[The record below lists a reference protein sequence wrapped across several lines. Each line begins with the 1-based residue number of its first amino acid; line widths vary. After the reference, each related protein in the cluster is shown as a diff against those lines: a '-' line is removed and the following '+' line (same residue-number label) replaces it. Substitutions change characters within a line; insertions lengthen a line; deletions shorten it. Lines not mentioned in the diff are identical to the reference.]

1 MMSRMLERS
10 VTEPGRG
17 KGEALER
24 ANRRR
29 KFMIVGGLAVAG
41 FFPGFYLGYT
51 ENDEL
56 LQVGDKWPPEIALI
70 LAAVYLVAVLTGAV
84 LLKRQTDEVQLAQ
97 QTRGTA
103 LAGSMFVLV
112 YPLWYILWKGG
123 FVPEPMHAVIYVLF
137 LLTALG
143 GMLYYRFR

>member
-1 MMSRMLERS
+1 MMTKTLERP
-10 VTEPGRG
+10 VAEPGS
-17 KGEALER
+17 GEALER
-24 ANRRR
+24 AARRR
-29 KFMIVGGLAVAG
+29 KYAIVGGLAVAG

-56 LQVGDKWPPEIALI
+56 LRAGDTWPPELALV
-70 LAAVYLVAVLTGAV
+70 LATVYLVAVITGAV
-84 LLKRQTDEVQLAQ
+84 LLRRQTDEVALAQ
-97 QTRGTA
+97 QYKATA

-123 FVPEPMHAVIYVLF
+123 LVIEPMHGVIYVLF

>member
-1 MMSRMLERS
+1 MMTRTMERP
-10 VTEPGRG
+10 VAEPGT
-17 KGEALER
+17 GEALER
-24 ANRRR
+24 AARR
-29 KFMIVGGLAVAG
+29 KKIAIVGGLSLAG

-56 LQVGDKWPPEIALI
+56 LQVSDKWPPELALV
-70 LAAVYLVAVLTGAV
+70 LAAVYLVAVITGAV
-84 LLKRQTDEVQLAQ
+84 LLKRQTDEVALAQ
-97 QTRGTA
+97 QTKGTA
-103 LAGSMFVLV
+103 LAGSMLVLV

-123 FVPEPMHAVIYVLF
+123 FVIEPMHTVIYVLF

>member
-1 MMSRMLERS
+1 MERA
-10 VTEPGRG
+10 VAEPGS
-17 KGEALER
+17 GEALER
-24 ANRRR
+24 AARR
-29 KFMIVGGLAVAG
+29 KKIAIVGGLALAG

-51 ENDEL
+51 ENEQL
-56 LQVGDKWPPEIALI
+56 LEVGDKWPPELALV
-70 LAAVYLVAVLTGAV
+70 LAAVYLVAVIGGAV
-84 LLKRQTDEVQLAQ
+84 LLRRQTDEVALA
-97 QTRGTA
+97 RHYKATA

-123 FVPEPMHAVIYVLF
+123 FVIEPMHGVIYVLF